1 LHIFAAKFAI
11 PVSEV
16 VKVVSTQRFEGRRRR
31 PLLMRRV
38 RSVPLVFFCYAL
50 ALACVSAC
58 VKLPRQRAGVVRSL
72 TTNEPAPAAQ
82 TPATTRININTASL
96 AELERLP
103 GIGSGLAARIIEHRE
118 RHGAFRR
125 VEHLIIVRGIS
136 QRRFESLRPF
146 VTI

>member
-1 LHIFAAKFAI
+1 MHIFAAKFAI
-11 PVSEV
+11 PVSKA
-16 VKVVSTQRFEGRRRR
+16 VKAVFNQRFEDLRRS
-31 PLLMRRV
+31 LLKRRV
-38 RSVPLVFFCYAL
+38 PSVPLVFFCYAL
-50 ALACVSAC
+50 AFACASAC

-72 TTNEPAPAAQ
+72 TTFEAAHAAPAPVS
-82 TPATTRININTASL
+82 PRININTASR

-103 GIGSGLAARIIEHRE
+103 GIGAGLAARIIEHRE

-136 QRRFESLRPF
+136 QRRFETLRPF